1 MKSVAFLFFSPKIKG
16 VRLCL
21 RWRVC
26 AVNLH
31 FYISSGVFAMN
42 TVKAGS
48 CVLRIGAN
56 PFFIAGPCVI
66 ESEKHCLKLAERLA
80 ECAARLKVPLIF
92 KASYDKANR
101 TSGDSY
107 RGPGMEKG
115 LRILEKAR
123 SVSGLPILS
132 DVHETAQI
140 PAAAEVLDVIQIPAF
155 LCRQT
160 DLVQAAAAS
169 GRCVNLKKG
178 QFLSP
183 QEMRKVLEKARSTG
197 NRNILLTERGSSF
210 GYNNLVVDF
219 RSFVILRSFGQPVV
233 FDVTHS
239 VQAPGGQGD
248 RSGGDPQFIPH
259 LARAGAAIGVDG
271 FFFEVHDNPAKALS
285 DGANA
290 LNLREFPKLVEDIL
304 RIRSSMRRSP

>member
-1 MKSVAFLFFSPKIKG
+1 MVT
-16 VRLCL
+16 VR
-21 RWRVC
+21 V
-26 AVNLH
+26 
-31 FYISSGVFAMN
+31 SSRALGID
-42 TVKAGS
+42 S
-48 CVLRIGAN
+48 R

-80 ECAARLKVPLIF
+80 EYAARLRVQLIF

-101 TSGDSY
+101 TSKDSF
-107 RGPGMEKG
+107 RGPGMEEG

-123 SVSGLPILS
+123 KISGLPILS
-132 DVHETAQI
+132 DVHETAQV

-160 DLVQAAAAS
+160 DLIQAAAAS

-183 QEMRKVLEKARSTG
+183 QEMRKVLDKARATG
-197 NRNILLTERGSSF
+197 NRNILLTERGSCF

-219 RSFVILRSFGQPVV
+219 RSFVIMRSFGQPVV

-239 VQAPGGQGD
+239 VQTPAGEGD
-248 RSGGDPQFIPH
+248 RAGGNPQYIPY
-259 LARAGAAIGVDG
+259 LARAGAAVGVDG

-285 DGANA
+285 DGPNA
-290 LNLREFPKLVEDIL
+290 LNLKAFPKLVEDIL
-304 RIRSSMRRSP
+304 RVSHSIRRTS